1 MNADAIATPAAAM
14 PTATSAKPTRA
25 ERLGLAAMLI
35 LFLGLNLASYNYY
48 PEVWC
53 DEVWFSE
60 PAVNLVK
67 YGSFTSTVYQSQP
80 PGSFPTV
87 NCPLYTMALVPWLS
101 ATGTTVLAVRSF
113 NYTLM
118 AVAAFLVWLV
128 SWRFG

>member
-35 LFLGLNLASYNYY
+35 LFLGLNLASYNCY

-60 PAVNLVK
+60 PAINLVK
-67 YGSFTSTVYQSQP
+67 HGSFTTSVWQGQP
-80 PGSFPTV
+80 ANTFPAV
-87 NCPLYTMALVPWLS
+87 NCPLYTMSLVPWL
-101 ATGTTVLAVRSF
+101 ALTGTSVLSVRSF
-113 NYTLM
+113 NYALLS
-118 AVAAFLVWLV
+118 AGA
-128 SWRFG
+128 